1 MRLLETVRIII
12 ASYEAL
18 FFVVVV
24 AVYFYFPSVFV
35 GIGNHFKTNNDIWK
49 FIPSVPL
56 IICGFSVQYAWK
68 ILMPLEGS
76 SNRIL
81 HEWPNYWK
89 LKYRVIISVILCAV
103 CVICTISIW
112 IFSTSLSALTV
123 GTIFMSS
130 IIISLTVAFNQ
141 FLAAFKV
148 RELMEP

>member
-1 MRLLETVRIII
+1 MRLLETLRIIC
-12 ASYEAL
+12 ASYETL

-24 AVYFYFPSVFV
+24 ALYFHFPVFFIE
-35 GIGNHFKTNNDIWK
+35 IGNHFKTNNDIWK
-49 FIPSVPL
+49 FIPSIPL
-56 IICGFSVQYAWK
+56 IICSFSVQYAWK
-68 ILMPLEGS
+68 ILMPLDSS

-89 LKYRVIISVILCAV
+89 LKYRVIISL
-103 CVICTISIW
+103 VICAACVLSTVYIW
-112 IFSTSLSALTV
+112 IFSSSISELTV
-123 GTIFMSS
+123 GAIFIAS